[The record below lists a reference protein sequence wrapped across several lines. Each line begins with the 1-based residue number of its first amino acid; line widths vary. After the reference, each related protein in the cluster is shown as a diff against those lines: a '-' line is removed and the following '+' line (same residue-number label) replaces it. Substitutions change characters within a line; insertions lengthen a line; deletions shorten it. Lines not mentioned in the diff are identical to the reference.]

1 LGESA
6 RDDLVTVFVLPP
18 STRALE
24 ERLAKRAQDPPEVVA
39 RRMAE
44 AASEMSH
51 YPEYDY
57 VIVNDDLE
65 VSVSRVQSI
74 LAAER
79 CKRDR
84 LVGLAAFVH
93 GLQAGY

>member
-1 LGESA
+1 
-6 RDDLVTVFVLPP
+6 
-18 STRALE
+18 
-24 ERLAKRAQDPPEVVA
+24 
-39 RRMAE
+39 MAE